1 MMTGEYRRIE
11 PSMLMMM
18 MMVMVMFSH
27 GRGEFVG
34 SQEKILIKWSCLI
47 WATSLDCG
55 CGLKWF
61 GIGLLSFYMGPGY
74 VPSLGYQTS
83 LLYMLVEWSL
93 KFRGVTQRTYSN
105 VSNKGIVS
113 RILVRCF
120 RTWRWVQIFY
130 LILGGERK
138 KYQPVICHHYP
149 SFTSLVV
156 WKSGIQGFGI
166 CIHELQEFLR
176 VSYPQLSRYDCVTV
190 LFWRD
195 VYWSDWNKQRNQ
207 RVNNIMIIYICI
219 QYTHGHAESISTRR
233 STRFY
238 KS

>member
-11 PSMLMMM
+11 PNMLM

-34 SQEKILIKWSCLI
+34 SQEKILIKRSCLI

-93 KFRGVTQRTYSN
+93 MFRGVTQRTYSN

-138 KYQPVICHHYP
+138 KIYQSVICHHYP
-149 SFTSLVV
+149 SFTSLVCV
-156 WKSGIQGFGI
+156 KIRDPGFWHMHSWVTGVFEGFI
-166 CIHELQEFLR
+166 PATFALR
-176 VSYPQLSRYDCVTV
+176 LCDSVVLTRCV
-190 LFWRD
+190 LKWL
-195 VYWSDWNKQRNQ
+195 KQ
-207 RVNNIMIIYICI
+207 
-219 QYTHGHAESISTRR
+219 TEKTE
-233 STRFY
+233 
-238 KS
+238 

>member
-11 PSMLMMM
+11 PSMLM

-34 SQEKILIKWSCLI
+34 SQEKILIKRSCLI

-93 KFRGVTQRTYSN
+93 MFRGVTQRTYSN

-138 KYQPVICHHYP
+138 KISICNLP
-149 SFTSLVV
+149 S
-156 WKSGIQGFGI
+156 
-166 CIHELQEFLR
+166 
-176 VSYPQLSRYDCVTV
+176 LS
-190 LFWRD
+190 
-195 VYWSDWNKQRNQ
+195 
-207 RVNNIMIIYICI
+207 IIYKPCLCEN
-219 QYTHGHAESISTRR
+219 QGSRVLAYAFMSYRSFWGFHTRNFR
-233 STRFY
+233 VAIVRQCCFDEMCTEVTETNREIRE
-238 KS
+238 

>member
-1 MMTGEYRRIE
+1 MMDREYRRIE
-11 PSMLMMM
+11 PSMLMMMMM

-47 WATSLDCG
+47 WATSPRLRVWG
-55 CGLKWF
+55 WNGL

-130 LILGGERK
+130 LILEEKEK

-156 WKSGIQGFGI
+156 WKSGIQGFAYAFMSYRSSWGF
-166 CIHELQEFLR
+166 HTRNFR
-176 VSYPQLSRYDCVTV
+176 VTIVWQCCFDEMCTEVTETN
-190 LFWRD
+190 REI
-195 VYWSDWNKQRNQ
+195 R
-207 RVNNIMIIYICI
+207 
-219 QYTHGHAESISTRR
+219 E
-233 STRFY
+233 
-238 KS
+238 

>member
-11 PSMLMMM
+11 PSMLM

-34 SQEKILIKWSCLI
+34 SQEKILIKRSCLI

-93 KFRGVTQRTYSN
+93 MFRGVTQRTYSN

-138 KYQPVICHHYP
+138 RISICNLP
-149 SFTSLVV
+149 L
-156 WKSGIQGFGI
+156 
-166 CIHELQEFLR
+166 
-176 VSYPQLSRYDCVTV
+176 LS
-190 LFWRD
+190 
-195 VYWSDWNKQRNQ
+195 
-207 RVNNIMIIYICI
+207 IIYKPCLCEN
-219 QYTHGHAESISTRR
+219 QGSRVLAYAFMSYRSSWGFHTRNFR
-233 STRFY
+233 VAIVRQCCFGKMCTEVTETNRDIRE
-238 KS
+238 

>member
-138 KYQPVICHHYP
+138 KKSTCNLP
-149 SFTSLVV
+149 S
-156 WKSGIQGFGI
+156 
-166 CIHELQEFLR
+166 
-176 VSYPQLSRYDCVTV
+176 LS
-190 LFWRD
+190 
-195 VYWSDWNKQRNQ
+195 
-207 RVNNIMIIYICI
+207 IIYKPCCVKIRDPGFWHMHSWVTGVLEGFIPATFAFWLCDSVVLTRCVLKWLK
-219 QYTHGHAESISTRR
+219 QTEKSES
-233 STRFY
+233 
-238 KS
+238 K